1 MTYRP
6 STHVSYL
13 TLYLISH
20 LSHTLSS
27 LTIYLSFFSFF
38 HALSFLKHLQILY
51 PVHRRLFSFIFFNA
65 HLKNSQFKSHIPGN
79 PFQTSR
85 LTTLLN
91 NYDLDQELCFITK
104 YLGGLLILSII
115 LDELFPHRGSV
126 AFYKDSTFLWGLYY

>member
-1 MTYRP
+1 MTYKP

-13 TLYLISH
+13 ILYLISH
-20 LSHTLSS
+20 LSHILSS
-27 LTIYLSFFSFF
+27 LTLYLSFLSFF
-38 HALSFLKHLQILY
+38 HALSFLKHLHILY
-51 PVHRRLFSFIFFNA
+51 PVPRRLFSFIFFNA

-85 LTTLLN
+85 LTILLN
-91 NYDLDQELCFITK
+91 YYDLDQEHCFITK
-104 YLGGLLILSII
+104 YLGSLLILSII